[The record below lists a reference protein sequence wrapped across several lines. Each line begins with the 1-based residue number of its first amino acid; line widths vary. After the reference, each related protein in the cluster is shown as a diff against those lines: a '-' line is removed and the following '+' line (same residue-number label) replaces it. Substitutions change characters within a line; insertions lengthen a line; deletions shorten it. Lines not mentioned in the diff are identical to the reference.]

1 MFIADLFAF
10 LFMNSPQADSFPVIP
25 WHEAEIFQI
34 PTQSDPQVE
43 AIVNQYLDNLAR
55 QGLNR
60 NQQGVWIQSDWAI
73 DSDHRGKIPAPAAS
87 LTKVATT
94 IASLQKWDLDHR
106 FITSIYT
113 SGNINNGTLEGDL
126 IIKAGGD
133 PLFVWEEAIA
143 LGNEL
148 EKLGIETIKGN
159 LIIVGNWQM
168 NYNENPQKSGELLKQ
183 ALNAKNWS
191 YTIEKQYQ
199 EIKDTFSRP
208 QITIQGEV
216 KTVNNKPEES
226 RILLT
231 HKSLTL
237 REILRL
243 MNVYSN
249 NKIAETLAQQLGGG
263 QKIAE
268 ITAQVINIP
277 QEEILLQNGSG
288 LGVDNRIS
296 PRASARMFMALDT
309 FLENTN
315 YNLGDLFPV
324 SGIDEKGTIES
335 RNMPIGIPCKTGT
348 LAVVSA
354 LAGVIPTSEREKVYF
369 AIINYGNGLDNLRNQ
384 QDLLLQK
391 LQNHWTINP
400 LNPNSTIEIKFGD
413 RTSAMNN

>member
-10 LFMNSPQADSFPVIP
+10 FFMSSPQVDSFPVIP
-25 WHEAEIFQI
+25 WHEAQIFQI
-34 PTQSDPQVE
+34 PTQSDSQVE
-43 AIVNQYLDNLAR
+43 TIVNQYLDNLAS
-55 QGLNR
+55 QGLIKD
-60 NQQGVWIQSDWAI
+60 QQGVWIQSDWAI

-87 LTKVATT
+87 LTKVATS
-94 IASLQKWDLDHR
+94 IASLQKWGLDHR
-106 FITSIYT
+106 FTTSIYT
-113 SGNINNGTLEGDL
+113 SGKINNGVLEGDL
-126 IIKAGGD
+126 IVEAGGD
-133 PLFVWEEAIA
+133 PFFVWEEAIA
-143 LGNEL
+143 LSSKL
-148 EKLGIETIKGN
+148 EKLGIQTITGN

-168 NYNENPQKSGELLKQ
+168 NYEENPQKSGELLKQ

-191 YTIEKQYQ
+191 YSVEKQYQ
-199 EIKDTFSRP
+199 DIKDSFFRP
-208 QITIQGEV
+208 QITIQGAV
-216 KTVNNKPEES
+216 KVVKNKPDKAEL
-226 RILLT
+226 LLT
-231 HKSLTL
+231 HQSLTL

-249 NKIAETLAQQLGGG
+249 NKIAESLAQQLGGG
-263 QKIAE
+263 QKIAQ

-296 PRASARMFMALDT
+296 PRAAARMFMALNG

-324 SGIDEKGTIES
+324 SGIDPKGTIEA

-369 AIINYGNGLDNLRNQ
+369 AIINYGNDLDNLRNQ
-384 QDLLLQK
+384 QDLLLHN
-391 LQNHWTINP
+391 LENHWTLNP
-400 LNPNSTIEIKFGD
+400 IKPNSTIEIQFGD
-413 RTSAMNN
+413 RP

>member
-1 MFIADLFAF
+1 MVIADLFAF
-10 LFMNSPQADSFPVIP
+10 LFMSSPQVDSFPVIP
-25 WHEAEIFQI
+25 WHEAQIFQI

-43 AIVNQYLDNLAR
+43 TIVNQYLDNLAS
-55 QGLNR
+55 QGLIKD
-60 NQQGVWIQSDWAI
+60 QQGVWIQSDWAI

-87 LTKVATT
+87 LTKVATS

-113 SGNINNGTLEGDL
+113 SGKINNGVLEGDL
-126 IIKAGGD
+126 IVEAGGD

-143 LGNEL
+143 LGNRL
-148 EKLGIETIKGN
+148 EKLGIKTITGN

-168 NYNENPQKSGELLKQ
+168 NYEENPQKSGELLKQ
-183 ALNAKNWS
+183 ALNAENWS
-191 YTIEKQYQ
+191 YEVEKQYQ
-199 EIKDTFSRP
+199 HIKDSFSRP
-208 QITIQGEV
+208 QITIQGGI
-216 KTVNNKPEES
+216 KTLKNKPDKAEL
-226 RILLT
+226 LLT
-231 HKSLTL
+231 HQSLTL

-249 NKIAETLAQQLGGG
+249 NKIAESLAQQLGGG
-263 QKIAE
+263 QKIAQ

-296 PRASARMFMALDT
+296 PRAAARMFMALDT

-324 SGIDEKGTIES
+324 SGIDTKGTIEA

-354 LAGVIPTSEREKVYF
+354 LAGVIHTSEREKVYF

-384 QDLLLQK
+384 QDILLHNLE
-391 LQNHWTINP
+391 NHWTLNP
-400 LNPNSTIEIKFGD
+400 IKPNSTIEIQFGD
-413 RTSAMNN
+413 RP